1 MERGIPSSLNIMK
14 QTNVIDSAPNM
25 DARNIFQRSG
35 ILANRQTPLYKRNL
49 LKTSTWIII
58 TMGSMNKLI
67 SQLSNGEIKNLAH
80 HENCQASTDIIRS

>member
-35 ILANRQTPLYKRNL
+35 ILANRQTPLYKLNL

-80 HENCQASTDIIRS
+80 HENCQASTDITRS